1 MKHLIVISCLMVF
14 AGYSGFAVTHTIT
27 NSGFTF
33 SPDNITISQGDT
45 INFVLASIHNARQV
59 TQATWNANGITSNG
73 GFDTPFGGG
82 HIVPIQPGTY
92 YYVCINHAAM
102 GMKGIITVNT
112 IATGINPGN
121 TTLPPLFELKQNY
134 PNPFN
139 PTATIGF
146 ALPERSQVQ
155 LGIYDILG
163 NKIINLVHGTEDAGL
178 KEVTW
183 NASNVASGIYISRFE
198 ATSIGNPSKTFIQ
211 TRKMLLIK

>member
-33 SPDNITISQGDT
+33 SPDNITINQGDT

-59 TQATWNANGITSNG
+59 TEATWNANGITSNG
-73 GFDTPFGGG
+73 GFDTPFGGSQL
-82 HIVPIQPGTY
+82 ILSQPGIY
-92 YYVCINHAAM
+92 YYVCINHGPM

-112 IATGINPGN
+112 IATGINYGN
-121 TTLPPLFELKQNY
+121 PALPPDFELKQNY

-146 ALPERSQVQ
+146 ALPTRSQVR

-163 NKIINLVHGTEDAGL
+163 NRIIYLVDGTEDAGL

-198 ATSIGNPSKTFIQ
+198 ATSISDPSKTFIQ